1 MPNARVLMATSVMTR
16 VVSVTRKGQATIPKE
31 LRDKFGVSGKVQV
44 VETEEGILLKALPR
58 PEDDFGSLTKLF
70 KGKTAREVVDEARA
84 KDRVREK
91 RLSESVQNEHR
102 LRH

>member
-1 MPNARVLMATSVMTR
+1 MTK

-31 LRDKFGVSGKVQV
+31 LRDKFRASGKVQV
-44 VETEEGILLKALPR
+44 VETEEGILLKAIPR

-70 KGKTAREVVDEARA
+70 KGKTAREVVDQARA
-84 KDRVREK
+84 KDGAREK
-91 RLSESVQNEHR
+91 TLRESVENGHR